1 MDPSLGWRKKKPIP
15 SDYSTLLRGA
25 TRKQKKTITSIW
37 YGFLCQFCKNCFK
50 TPPGVF
56 YRSMDGWFFNG
67 KCKRIGQYTSPMDPM
82 RTKEIQKKNNI
93 SPIHSVPKL
102 HPFFLPLPR
111 RGFGLAK
118 GRLVS
123 TSILADSASANLF
136 RNISTCCTPRFLRL
150 FLRKR
155 GGAPGG
161 WQSRLWTSWSMESW
175 CWHTSICVWSHNEEK
190 HNGCSNS

>member
-1 MDPSLGWRKKKPIP
+1 MTTAHSSGSHPKTKKNI
-15 SDYSTLLRGA
+15 R
-25 TRKQKKTITSIW
+25 ITSIR
-37 YGFLCQFCKNCFK
+37 YGFLCQFCKTASK
-50 TPPGVF
+50 TRCGVF

-67 KCKRIGQYTSPMDPM
+67 KCKRILSIYQSYGSYANKKNT
-82 RTKEIQKKNNI
+82 TKNNI
-93 SPIHSVPKL
+93 SPIQAVPKL
-102 HPFFLPLPR
+102 HPYFIPLPR

-136 RNISTCCTPRFLRL
+136 RNISTCCTPRFLRV
-150 FLRKR
+150 FFRKR

-175 CWHTSICVWSHNEEK
+175 CWHTSICVWSQHEEK